1 MSEYFLKPKTL
12 GRRMKFKLYW
22 SNYVKKP
29 SLKNGTGADRTD
41 FAKKTDLGSLKSD
54 VDKLDIDKL
63 KNVQGHLI
71 NLKIKVDKLDI
82 EKLETPPVD
91 LTKLSNVGK
100 NDTAKKT
107 KYDWL
112 KMLTL
117 LRLLILAI

>member
-1 MSEYFLKPKTL
+1 
-12 GRRMKFKLYW
+12 MKFKLYW
-22 SNYVKKP
+22 SNYVTKP
-29 SLKNGTGADRTD
+29 SLKNGTGADTTD

-82 EKLETPPVD
+82 EKLETTPVD
-91 LTKLSNVGK
+91 LTKLSNVGE

-117 LRLLILAI
+117 LRLLILAT